1 MLGNFTPE
9 DISYALDTC
18 IIGKK
23 IIYYHSLKSTNDTAK
38 SEAIRGTMEG
48 TVIMA
53 GEQTAGKGRLKRVWY
68 SPKGNIA
75 LSVILYPDRR
85 YLPSLIMLA
94 SLAVIRS
101 IKQLTGLQA
110 QIKWPNDVLIG
121 EKKVAGILIENRV
134 LGNKLDYAV
143 IGIGVN
149 VSHGAVIFPDLAG
162 VATSLAEEL
171 GKTISL
177 IEVVRGI
184 LFEMDDLYRLL
195 LKGGSVFKEWRDN
208 LLNLGRRVY
217 LQTDEAVLEG
227 LAESVARDGGLLVRG
242 KDGILSKVVSGDVL
256 FHCYDFNPP
265 SHSARRGITG
275 H

>member
-9 DISYALDTC
+9 DISYALDTR

-38 SEAIRGTMEG
+38 SEAIRGTVEG
-48 TVIMA
+48 TVVIA
-53 GEQTAGKGRLKRVWY
+53 GEQTAGKGRLNRAWY

-75 LSVILYPDRR
+75 LSVILYPDRK

-143 IGIGVN
+143 MGIGVN
-149 VSHGAVIFPDLAG
+149 VNHGAVIFPDLAG

-177 IEVVRGI
+177 IEVVRKI
-184 LFEMDDLYRLL
+184 LFEMDGLYRLL
-195 LKGGSVFKEWRDN
+195 LEGGSVFKEWRDN
-208 LLNLGRRVY
+208 LVNLGRRVY
-217 LQTDEAVLEG
+217 LQTDEAILEG
-227 LAESVARDGGLLVRG
+227 LAESVARDGGLMVRG
-242 KDGILSKVVSGDVL
+242 KDGILLKVVSGDVL

-265 SHSARRGITG
+265 SRTIRRGIDD